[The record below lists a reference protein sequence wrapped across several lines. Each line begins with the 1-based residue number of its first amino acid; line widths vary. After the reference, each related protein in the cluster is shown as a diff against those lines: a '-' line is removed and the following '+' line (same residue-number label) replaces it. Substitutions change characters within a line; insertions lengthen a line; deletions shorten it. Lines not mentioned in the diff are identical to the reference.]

1 MSVTFMNAPVEADAC
16 DLVLLPANITING
29 CRVIAWLG
37 KAMNGLSRAPLLW
50 FHSLLPPLLTS
61 INHCDQGS
69 LYAASQT
76 QQYGLLMRYIPCT
89 SNLDGFG
96 WASSILLHHTEK
108 LDEGASETFQGV
120 AANSWFRRR
129 FHCLCVPLCRSQ
141 FKRLLTRWHL
151 QTWQV
156 WVAQLSFL
164 MDRQLQPGFSFAS
177 HWRKHRRSGPG
188 LVTTCRSTSQHG
200 NCLHSLHCPIASR
213 LHCLGPAVP
222 SCATKPGTTVRHMR
236 PQPKASQ

>member
-1 MSVTFMNAPVEADAC
+1 
-16 DLVLLPANITING
+16 
-29 CRVIAWLG
+29 
-37 KAMNGLSRAPLLW
+37 
-50 FHSLLPPLLTS
+50 
-61 INHCDQGS
+61 
-69 LYAASQT
+69 
-76 QQYGLLMRYIPCT
+76 MRYIPCT

-96 WASSILLHHTEK
+96 WASSILLHHTENWMK
-108 LDEGASETFQGV
+108 ERQKPFKCGC
-120 AANSWFRRR
+120 NPWFRCR
-129 FHCLCVPLCRSQ
+129 FHCLCLPLWRSQ
-141 FKRLLTRWHL
+141 FKQLLTRGHL

-156 WVAQLSFL
+156 WVAQLSCL

-222 SCATKPGTTVRHMR
+222 SCATKPVQRCGTCGL
-236 PQPKASQ
+236 SQRLHNDCSTGRSVDTILHLYAAISNVSAHHSYPWHLNVLADH